1 MGEFR
6 ISLSKNFVGGG
17 VDRVHIK
24 NRGDFHEE
32 ENTKNRLFSD
42 IGEDTV

>member
-6 ISLSKNFVGGG
+6 VSLSKIFVGGG

-32 ENTKNRLFSD
+32 ENKKDRLLGD